1 MEVLYIHGFNGSPS
15 GSTGTFVR
23 KRFGKANVVA
33 PQFDLMDHEA
43 TRAKIEELLTPG
55 GIKIVVGHSFGGFYA
70 LEAAREGIFTIAVNP
85 CMRPSVEIPRLSET
99 PVPEEWVAAF
109 RGREERLCASVP
121 EEVRRSTFAVFGK
134 EDELFSYKDLW
145 LETFSTDSVRGHR
158 DWIKV
163 PGGHRLPNR
172 SMKTGLLRATQF
184 MEFARRT
191 AGGKEPERTV
201 VAKDLDHLKRLVL
214 REIGRNGPKCDLNHI
229 DVSQLTDLSSLF
241 AIAGKADLDGVEDPK
256 KREMIERDCAIRA
269 SFDGDISFWNVSNV
283 TDMCGM
289 FSCSRFNGDI
299 SAWDVSNV
307 ADMSWMFYQSAVD
320 GDISNW
326 DVSNVANMRGTFSA
340 SFNGDI
346 SKWNVSNVVDMHGT
360 FYESEFDGDISN
372 WDVSNVAVMCGMFA
386 RSKFCGNIG
395 KWNVS
400 NVKDMSEM
408 FSESVFDGDI
418 SKWDVSN
425 VVDMHE
431 MFNESVFDGDI
442 SEWNVSNVANMKDM
456 FAWSAFDGDIS
467 KWDVSNVRDMSGM
480 FKHSK
485 FNGDVSGWNV
495 SNVKDMCYMFAR
507 SKFDGDISKWNV
519 SSVTNMGGMF
529 HNSAFNGDISQ
540 WDVSNVT
547 DMCEMFAES
556 DFNGDISKWDVS
568 RVTDMSYMFYKSAFR
583 GDISGWNLAKIV
595 KWKGPG
601 NPPFGGK

>member
-43 TRAKIEELLTPG
+43 TRAKIEEILRSD
-55 GIKIVVGHSFGGFYA
+55 GIEIVVGHSFGGFYA

-109 RGREERLCASVP
+109 REREERLCASVP

-145 LETFSTDSVRGHR
+145 LRTFSTDSVRGHR
-158 DWIKV
+158 DWVMV

-172 SMKTGLLRATQF
+172 SMKTGMRRAAQF

-229 DVSQLTDLSSLF
+229 DVSRLTDLSCLF
-241 AIAGKADLDGVEDPK
+241 STAPGFDLDEVEDPK
-256 KREMIERDCAIRA
+256 KREKIERDCAIRA
-269 SFDGDISFWNVSNV
+269 SFDGDISLWDVSNV
-283 TDMCGM
+283 RNMNGL
-289 FSCSRFNGDI
+289 FLGSRFDGDI
-299 SAWDVSNV
+299 AAWDVSNV
-307 ADMSWMFYQSAVD
+307 ADMSWMFYQSA
-320 GDISNW
+320 
-326 DVSNVANMRGTFSA
+326 
-340 SFNGDI
+340 
-346 SKWNVSNVVDMHGT
+346 
-360 FYESEFDGDISN
+360 
-372 WDVSNVAVMCGMFA
+372 
-386 RSKFCGNIG
+386 
-395 KWNVS
+395 
-400 NVKDMSEM
+400 
-408 FSESVFDGDI
+408 FDGDI

-442 SEWNVSNVANMKDM
+442 SEWNVSNVANMKGM

-467 KWDVSNVRDMSGM
+467 KWDVSSVKNMSSM
-480 FKHSK
+480 FSRSD
-485 FNGDVSGWNV
+485 FNGDISKWNV
-495 SNVKDMCYMFAR
+495 SNVRDMCYMFAR
-507 SKFDGDISKWNV
+507 SKFGGDISKWDV
-519 SSVTNMGGMF
+519 SHVADMSGMF
-529 HNSAFNGDISQ
+529 RKSRFNGDISQ

-568 RVTDMSYMFYKSAFR
+568 RVTDMSYMFYDSAFQ
-583 GDISGWNLAKIV
+583 GDISGWNLAKIIK